1 MSDDLEIVLRKSLD
15 AVDRGRRWAILGVV
29 ALFLATAIALAALSA
44 LGASNSR
51 GAASAAPPFK
61 ALFTSTATE
70 MLFVGCCTIA
80 VMFHV
85 SRLAKAILRAIELRR
100 GE

>member
-1 MSDDLEIVLRKSLD
+1 MADELESVLRNSLD

-29 ALFLATAIALAALSA
+29 ALFVAMLIAAATLAATAAGAAP
-44 LGASNSR
+44 R
-51 GAASAAPPFK
+51 GAPPGPFK
-61 ALFTSTATE
+61 ALFMSTVTE
-70 MLFVGCCTIA
+70 MLFVGCCTI
-80 VMFHV
+80 VLMLHV